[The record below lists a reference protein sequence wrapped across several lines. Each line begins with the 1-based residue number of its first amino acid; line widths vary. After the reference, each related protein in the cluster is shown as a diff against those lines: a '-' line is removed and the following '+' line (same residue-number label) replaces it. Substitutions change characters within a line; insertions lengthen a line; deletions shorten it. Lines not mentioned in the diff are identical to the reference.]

1 MRRYRHGVLLQC
13 AHCGAPL
20 DVREGSAIVKC
31 GYCGFKTQRTR
42 LVMLAHQTP
51 PGFAPPQVWRPPPH
65 VAAASNVE
73 LKYAPRAATSV
84 GCVAAGVVALAL
96 IGPAIGV
103 FATIQK
109 KGGGVFGGPKLE
121 VVAGKEIAGS
131 PTALSKRL
139 GGGRVDAKSLYVKLS
154 DPRFDQLYFL
164 WNEGELTHPYYVGS
178 IMSTGKAVPSG
189 TCDRLEAMLGEFR
202 SKSWSLGDAYVSCDP
217 AGSVSVYTTFSGS
230 KPQDESD
237 AWKEKVAL
245 LYRLEM
251 DAVLDREPTVT
262 RKELREVIGAGFAV
276 ADLAKVDVDVDID
289 GARAML
295 RKALGGTAVTS
306 DGHRY
311 EIMLADSLLPR
322 VSFSWDN
329 QKGGRL
335 SSIGFSTSGWQP
347 LEKAQAKVAGCLKK
361 TLGEPVVDESD
372 HVKKK
377 VNYRFKE
384 YAVYLSDS
392 NLSLSRPS
400 KAVWTA
406 LVKGLDGCKP

>member
-1 MRRYRHGVLLQC
+1 MLLQC

-20 DVREGSAIVKC
+20 DVREGAAIVKC

-42 LVMLAHQTP
+42 LVMLAQQTP
-51 PGFAPPQVWRPPPH
+51 AGFAPPQVWRPPPH

-73 LKYAPRAATSV
+73 LKYAATSASSV
-84 GCVAAGVVALAL
+84 GCIIAGVVALAL
-96 IGPAIGV
+96 IGPAVGV
-103 FATIQK
+103 FAALQK

-121 VVAGKEIAGS
+121 EVAGKEIGGS

-139 GGGRVDAKSLYVKLS
+139 GGGRIADKSLYVKLA

-164 WNEGELTHPYYVGS
+164 WNDGDLTHPYYVGS
-178 IMSTGKAVPSG
+178 IMSSGKAVPSG
-189 TCDRLEAMLGEFR
+189 TCDRLAAMLGEFR
-202 SKSWSLGDAYVSCDP
+202 SNAWSLGDAYVSCDP
-217 AGSVSVYTTFSGS
+217 ASSVSVYTTFSGS

-262 RKELREVIGAGFAV
+262 RKELREVLGAGFAV
-276 ADLAKVDVDVDID
+276 ADLAKVDLDVDID
-289 GARAML
+289 GAKAML
-295 RKALGGTAVTS
+295 NKALGGTAMST
-306 DGHRY
+306 DGYTY
-311 EIMLADSLLPR
+311 EILLADSPLPR
-322 VSFSWDN
+322 VMFHWDN
-329 QKGGRL
+329 SKGGRL
-335 SSIGFSTSGWQP
+335 SSVSFATSGWQP
-347 LEKAQAKVAGCLKK
+347 LEKAQAKVAACLKK

-392 NLSLSRPS
+392 NMSLSRPT
-400 KAVWTA
+400 KAIWAA
-406 LVKGLDGCKP
+406 LVKGLDGCKG